1 MIAASTESDVVEA
14 VRAAR
19 AHRRT
24 LEIVGAGTKRAFGR
38 AAPCDDVLNVSGLT
52 GIVKYEP
59 SELVL
64 TVLPGTPVT
73 EINALL
79 AENNQRLGFE
89 PADWGPLFDAPSGNA
104 TIGGV
109 LSADANG
116 CASLRY
122 GRARDSLLGFRA
134 VNGFGEAYKAGGKV
148 VKNVTGF
155 DLPKL
160 MCGAMGT
167 LGVFTE
173 VTLRVYPKPPRQAAL
188 VVRDISPEDG
198 FSLLRRIWQSPLEAT
213 ALCYLP
219 ASAPLRALGYV
230 GEGAAVIRLE
240 GADDPLKEKIAALCT
255 IAPRAQE
262 IDAPEIFAA
271 IANGEVFLTQACD
284 IWRAFVPLSGA
295 TARTLRAVAPHVWQ
309 ADQASGLLWIGLLP
323 EGEGAGLRALCEECG
338 GHAVLLRASEEARN
352 RIAPF
357 ARETKPRMA
366 LTKSVKAA
374 FDPLGIFNPGRMWNG
389 V

>member
-1 MIAASTESDVVEA
+1 MIAASTESEVVEA

-19 AHRRT
+19 AHHRT
-24 LEIVGAGTKRAFGR
+24 LEIVGAGTKRALGR
-38 AAPCDDVLNVSGLT
+38 AAPCDDVLDVSGLN

-59 SELVL
+59 SELIL
-64 TVLPGTPVT
+64 TVLPGTPVK
-73 EINALL
+73 EINAVLS
-79 AENNQRLGFE
+79 EKNQRLGFE
-89 PADWGPLFDAPSGNA
+89 PADWGPLLGAPAGRA

-109 LSADANG
+109 LSSDANG
-116 CASLRY
+116 AASLRY

-134 VNGFGEAYKAGGKV
+134 VNGFGETYKGGGKV

-167 LGVFTE
+167 LGVLTE
-173 VTLRVYPKPPRQAAL
+173 ITLRVFPKSPREAVL
-188 VVRDISPEDG
+188 VLRDISPEDG
-198 FSLLRRIWQSPLEAT
+198 FSLLRRVWQSPLEAT

-219 ASAPLRALGYV
+219 ASIPLRALGYV
-230 GEGAAVIRLE
+230 GEGAVLIRLE
-240 GADDPLKEKIAALCT
+240 GADEPLKEKIAALRA

-262 IDAPEIFAA
+262 AETPELFSAIADGDVFAA
-271 IANGEVFLTQACD
+271 QSCD
-284 IWRAFVPLSGA
+284 VWRAFLPPSEAV
-295 TARTLRAVAPHVWQ
+295 RVVRAIAPQFWQ
-309 ADQASGLLWIGLLP
+309 ADNAGGMLWIGLPP
-323 EGEGAGLRALCEECG
+323 ESDGIRLRELCEQAG
-338 GHAVLLRASEEARN
+338 GHAVLLRASEDTRS

-357 ARETKPRMA
+357 ARETKARMA